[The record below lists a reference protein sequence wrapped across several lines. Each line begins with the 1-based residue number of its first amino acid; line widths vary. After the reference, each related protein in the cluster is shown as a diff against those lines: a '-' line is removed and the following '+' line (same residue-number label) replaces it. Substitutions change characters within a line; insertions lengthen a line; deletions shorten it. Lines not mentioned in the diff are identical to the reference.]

1 MHSRDSHAILVTK
14 YFAKIT
20 HLFLQYS
27 QTVYLVYSS
36 VISLLNS
43 ESRNKSNGT
52 HLLWTSCKK
61 TSYEWVCMVFMHD
74 VSSSQEMCKNE
85 FSYYNNNECMAAG
98 YPTAAWFLA
107 AHPYLNLGIE
117 LSNDLVAQLVGA
129 WQAICQVAVP
139 PWDII
144 FSFPL
149 SFTSLMHPLHRTCQF
164 GIHFNCIPDSLV
176 LNTQNEGW
184 SAPLSHSPPFPPH
197 PMQSLWT
204 ANIFTCA

>member
-1 MHSRDSHAILVTK
+1 MSFLRETKVQGYTFYWVYINYNYTCMHSRDSHAILVTK

-85 FSYYNNNECMAAG
+85 FSYYNYNECMAAG
-98 YPTAAWFLA
+98 VSNCSLIPGSSAIFELRHWVVEW
-107 AHPYLNLGIE
+107 LG
-117 LSNDLVAQLVGA
+117 SSVGWSMA
-129 WQAICQVAVP
+129 GHLPGRSP
-139 PWDII
+139 PET
-144 FSFPL
+144 L
-149 SFTSLMHPLHRTCQF
+149 SF
-164 GIHFNCIPDSLV
+164 
-176 LNTQNEGW
+176 
-184 SAPLSHSPPFPPH
+184 LSHFLSR
-197 PMQSLWT
+197 L
-204 ANIFTCA
+204 